1 MNIKNT
7 FYLLVLIV
15 VLGPISLFGQKE
27 IRKTFNGIKK
37 IRLTT
42 ASGNCSIKKS
52 DNAAVTV
59 LLKHT
64 YDDDEYTPSLT
75 QEGDRL
81 VIKEKFHDNNSNG
94 SADWTLTVPDN
105 LDIEFTTGSGDVDA
119 AGLSMDLTATTGSG
133 TFVFTNTSGEIK
145 CNTGSGN
152 VELENV
158 DGVIH
163 ATSGSGS
170 FRVAKSKGELMLT
183 SGSGNFK
190 LSESTAI
197 FKVTTG
203 SGNINGGTLALN
215 GSSGFTTGSGKAE
228 IGLASSPKYDLSL
241 TSGSGDAILNFNGNE
256 INGEIVMRASKKHGN
271 IEAPFAFD
279 KTEEINNSGGDHTTV
294 QKTAL
299 KGNGKPRIAIST
311 GSGDAVLK
319 K

>member
-7 FYLLVLIV
+7 LYLLVLIAI
-15 VLGPISLFGQKE
+15 LGPSSLYGQKE
-27 IRKTFNGIKK
+27 IQKTFNGIKE

-42 ASGNCSIKKS
+42 ASGNCTIKKS
-52 DNAAVTV
+52 GSAAVIV
-59 LLKHT
+59 DLKHT

-81 VIKEKFHDNNSNG
+81 VIKEKFHSNNSSG

-105 LDIEFTTGSGDVDA
+105 LDIEFTTGSGDVEA
-119 AGLSMDLTATTGSG
+119 SGLSMDLRATTGSG
-133 TFVFTNTSGEIK
+133 NFVFTNTTGEIK
-145 CNTGSGN
+145 GNTGSGN

-158 DGVIH
+158 DGTIN
-163 ATSGSGS
+163 ATSGSGG
-170 FRVAKSKGELMLT
+170 FRVSKSKGELHLT

-190 LSESTAI
+190 LSESAAI
-197 FKVTTG
+197 FHVTTG
-203 SGNINGGTLALN
+203 SGSINGGALALN

-228 IGLASSPKYDLSL
+228 IGLASSPKYDLSV
-241 TSGSGDAILNFNGNE
+241 TSGSGDAIVNFNGNE

-271 IEAPFAFD
+271 IEAPFTFD
-279 KTEEINNSGGDHTTV
+279 KTEEINNSGGNNTTV
-294 QKTAL
+294 QKTAI